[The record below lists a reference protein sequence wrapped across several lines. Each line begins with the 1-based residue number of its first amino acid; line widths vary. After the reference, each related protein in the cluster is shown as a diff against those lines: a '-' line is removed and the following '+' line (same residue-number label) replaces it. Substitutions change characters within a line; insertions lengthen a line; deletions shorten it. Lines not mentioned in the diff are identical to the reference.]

1 MQKHISSNSR
11 SSGSDPTRR
20 NSARR
25 ASISSRFAAY
35 SERRTRRSRYLG
47 TARKARTRH
56 KSIWHRTRSGLTRR
70 LNNGFRYEA
79 TMSLLY
85 SLARALDRFSP
96 APVAYAHCD
105 IPCGIYDPHHAQMAA
120 HTVVRM
126 IDLINQLEK
135 PGPNATP
142 EQRQEYNAKLARYV
156 FVKEQHAEIAKSEV
170 HPVGRLLQTGSPE
183 DVPGPA
189 RPRLEGAQVGL
200 EGTTRDQPASR
211 RGSPQGDQRHRL
223 DLLEDEGPRD
233 DHRQGAVSD
242 GTPDRLPEVP
252 VGAAR
257 GPRRCSPFAD
267 SGSRTRA
274 CDRPWSRGTTS
285 W

>member
-25 ASISSRFAAY
+25 ASVGWGFAAY
-35 SERRTRRSRYLG
+35 SERRTRTSRYLG
-47 TARKARTRH
+47 TARKARTRD
-56 KSIWHRTRSGLTRR
+56 KSIRHRTLSGLTRR
-70 LNNGFRYEA
+70 LHNGFRYEA

-156 FVKEQHAEIAKSEV
+156 FVKEQHAEIAKAEV
-170 HPVGRLLQTGSPE
+170 RILWGDYFKPDHLKTFQDLHDLVWKAPKSGSN
-183 DVPGPA
+183 A
-189 RPRLEGAQVGL
+189 RQEKDL
-200 EGTTRDQPASR
+200 QPAVEL
-211 RGSPQGDQRHRL
+211 H
-223 DLLEDEGPRD
+223 DET
-233 DHRQGAVSD
+233 HA
-242 GTPDRLPEVP
+242 
-252 VGAAR
+252 
-257 GPRRCSPFAD
+257 
-267 SGSRTRA
+267 
-274 CDRPWSRGTTS
+274 
-285 W
+285 